1 MTQHKLVRLIPQFLS
16 DDHKSLEYQDMKRE
30 FGTQIFGMLE
40 KQNSKCVV
48 ELLENREV
56 VSDHLCAFDRIEFGL
71 HLSDVNYGHVIYTAE
86 HPEYDENS
94 GNLEVMRGIV
104 AMILIGFAAIAI
116 AVLFG

>member
-1 MTQHKLVRLIPQFLS
+1 MTQHKMTRLIPQFAS
-16 DDHKSLEYQDMKRE
+16 DDYKFNLYQNMKQE
-30 FGTQIFGMLE
+30 FGNHIFEILE
-40 KQNSKCVV
+40 KLNSKCVI
-48 ELLENREV
+48 EILETQDVIIEDNT
-56 VSDHLCAFDRIEFGL
+56 LFDRIEFGL
-71 HLSDVNYGHVIYTAE
+71 HLSDVNYGHVVYTAE